1 MSIPKVSINAYTS
14 STIIEHT
21 YHISTNC
28 QLTFGRCRKGS
39 KNGVFTTENNRR
51 QYTFRGAVKPERTI
65 LSGGNPW
72 D

>member
-1 MSIPKVSINAYTS
+1 MSIPRVRIPAYIS

-21 YHISTNC
+21 HHISTNW
-28 QLTFGRCRKGS
+28 QRTFGRCRKGS
-39 KNGVFTTENNRR
+39 KNGVFTTEINRR